1 MQIVKQDG
9 YKDCGVASLLSV
21 IRYYGG
27 DNSLENLREITGT
40 TRKGVSAYNLIE
52 AAKILG
58 FESYG
63 LEGDIDQLDDSLLP
77 IISHVIINRRY
88 QHFVVIYKI
97 DRKNK
102 KVLIMDPAH
111 GKKNISFA
119 QFGLLTSKN
128 YIYLKPIKKIGIVK
142 TKNIISNVFKK
153 FLYQNKYLYIYMTIF
168 SLLLLLLN
176 IVSSFHLK
184 ILINKAI
191 EPRIIKN
198 VYVLSLFILVI
209 FLYKGIMNCIK
220 SITVLKWQT
229 KLSERLTT
237 FLFDKLMFLSYSYYK
252 NRTTG
257 EVISRMQDLNTM
269 KDFLTKFCSSVI
281 IDPLCLVIF
290 VSCLFFINKY
300 LTICVL
306 LFTLLLIVI
315 EIVSNKLI
323 KLPLYR
329 YYLKE
334 DQVNSILIENI
345 GVNSICTIKNN
356 HIENRVINRFNNI
369 NIKYLDKAYIVSII
383 IVMKGYIEDNL
394 REILNVVL
402 LFIGSVSIIHNKLEL
417 SSLIIFQSLLGNY
430 LASFL
435 RIIDVIKE
443 YEHYKIAKNRIE
455 DMCSISG
462 ENFACCQYFKN
473 YKLNGSIKFC
483 KLIYVE
489 NGKKIFN
496 KLNFTILNKEKLF
509 LFGSSGSGK
518 TTLMRM
524 LLGYVKV
531 GMGMIFVNSMD
542 INHYHLD
549 VLRNRITYV
558 SQQEVLFTDTI
569 KENITLGSDISSDK
583 FKKVCKLTMVDN
595 IINRTNLKEMEIVE
609 ENGANYS
616 GGERQRIILARAI
629 LRESDI
635 YIFDEA
641 LSQIDIEN
649 ANIIVKNIFSYLRDK
664 TIIIISHRTPK
675 IDLYNRVL
683 KLDGGVIVEESLQ

>member
-63 LEGDIDQLDDSLLP
+63 LEGEIDKLEDSLLP

-102 KVLIMDPAH
+102 RILIMDPAH

-119 QFGLLTSKN
+119 QFSLLTSKN
-128 YIYLKPIKKIGIVK
+128 YIYLKPKKKIGMVK
-142 TKNIISNVFKK
+142 TKKVIGNVFKK
-153 FLYQNKYLYIYMTIF
+153 FLYQNKYLYIYITIF
-168 SLLLLLLN
+168 SFLLLLLN

-184 ILINKAI
+184 MLINQAI
-191 EPRIIKN
+191 EPCIIRN
-198 VYVLSLFILVI
+198 VYILSLFILVI
-209 FLYKGIMNCIK
+209 FLYKGIINCVK
-220 SITVLKWQT
+220 SITILKWQS
-229 KLSERLTT
+229 KLSERLTS
-237 FLFDKLMFLSYSYYK
+237 FLFNKLIFLSYSYYK

-257 EVISRMQDLNTM
+257 EVISRIQDLNTI
-269 KDFLTKFCSSVI
+269 KDFLTKFCTSI
-281 IDPLCLVIF
+281 IVDPCCLIVF
-290 VSCLFFINKY
+290 ACCLFFINKS
-300 LTICVL
+300 LTVCVL
-306 LFTLLLIVI
+306 IFTLLLVVI
-315 EIVSNKLI
+315 EIVGNKLI

-369 NIKYLDKAYIVSII
+369 NMKYLDKAYIVSTIM
-383 IVMKGYIEDNL
+383 VMKVYIEDNL
-394 REILNVVL
+394 REVLNVIVL
-402 LFIGSVSIIHNKLEL
+402 LIGSTAIIQGKLEL

-430 LASFL
+430 LDSFF
-435 RIIDVIKE
+435 RVVNVIKE
-443 YEHYKIAKNRIE
+443 YECYKIAKNRIE

-462 ENFACCQYFKN
+462 ENFSCCQYFKN
-473 YKLNGSIKFC
+473 YKLNGSINFF
-483 KLIYVE
+483 KLIYTE

-496 KLNFTILNKEKLF
+496 KLNLTILNKEKVF
-509 LFGSSGSGK
+509 LFGASGSGK

-524 LLGYVKV
+524 LLGYVKID
-531 GMGMIFVNSMD
+531 MGMLFINSMD

-549 VLRNRITYV
+549 VLRNKITYV
-558 SQQEVLFTDTI
+558 SQQETFFTDTI
-569 KENITLGSDISSDK
+569 KENITLGVDISNDK
-583 FKKVCKLTMVDN
+583 FKKICKLTMVDN

-616 GGERQRIILARAI
+616 SGERQRIILARAI

-641 LSQIDIEN
+641 LSQIDIES
-649 ANIIVKNIFSYLRDK
+649 ANIIVKNIFRYLKDK
-664 TIIIISHRTPK
+664 TIIIISHRNPK
-675 IDLYNRVL
+675 NDLYNRVL
-683 KLDGGVIVEESLQ
+683 KLDGGVIVEESL